1 MARAVQRKLEP
12 VGQTVNPGFTATN
25 RSMSLTNSRIGAA
38 RRKTL
43 SAPRKLPV
51 PVPLIFERLNPLYGP
66 VEWKPRYNALD
77 ELIFTVLTQHT
88 SDLNAERAFNELRR
102 RMPRWE
108 DVMAADTAEVT
119 AAIQQGGLA
128 NQKSVRIQRILH
140 EILDRQ
146 GKLEL
151 EFLKDLPLDEARGW
165 LTALSGVGP
174 KTAAVVMAFSL
185 GMPAMPVDT
194 HIHRV
199 AGRLGLIR
207 EGTTADDAHT
217 VLEKI
222 VAPEDRFALHVLL
235 ITHGRRICKARRPLC
250 ETCPLNDVC
259 PSRSK
264 FVKG

>member
-1 MARAVQRKLEP
+1 M
-12 VGQTVNPGFTATN
+12 
-25 RSMSLTNSRIGAA
+25 
-38 RRKTL
+38 L

-51 PVPLIFERLNPLYGP
+51 PVPLIFERLDPLYGP
-66 VEWKPRYNALD
+66 VEWKPRFNALD

-108 DVMAADTAEVT
+108 DVMEASVAEVT

-128 NQKSVRIQRILH
+128 NQKSVRIQRILREVLERH
-140 EILDRQ
+140 GR
-146 GKLEL
+146 LEL
-151 EFLKDLPLDEARGW
+151 EFLRECPLEKAREW

-185 GMPAMPVDT
+185 RMPAMPVDT

-199 AGRLGLIR
+199 SGRLGLIR
-207 EGTTADDAHT
+207 EGTSADDAHV

-222 VAPEDRFALHVLL
+222 VEPEDRFPLHVLL
-235 ITHGRRICKARRPLC
+235 ITHGRRICKAQRPLC
-250 ETCPLNDVC
+250 GKCPLSDVC
-259 PSRSK
+259 PARSG
-264 FVKG
+264 FVG